1 MRKKNI
7 STAHKIFIW
16 VYFITL
22 LFLFGFLLHN
32 LFSFCFYKIS
42 TAERK
47 VHKEHGT
54 FPRKEQSEMIWHV
67 FVMKI
72 MIGNALFIP
81 GRENLIKNTTLFHT
95 EGPSCTVHFH
105 DYHKRLFLSILGTVC
120 FYFPTLPLTCSGHV
134 CPPRYTNLSNFSSNE
149 LWKHVISGI
158 VIPSIVLYPNRTS

>member
-1 MRKKNI
+1 MQKFTKDTQWSRIKNYSYTSHYTNHQKRTRIVSIYFCFLFMRKKNI
-7 STAHKIFIW
+7 SSAHKIFIW

-22 LFLFGFLLHN
+22 LFLFGILLHN

-42 TAERK
+42 TSERK

-105 DYHKRLFLSILGTVC
+105 DSHKRLFLSILPFV
-120 FYFPTLPLTCSGHV
+120 FIFLPY
-134 CPPRYTNLSNFSSNE
+134 R
-149 LWKHVISGI
+149 
-158 VIPSIVLYPNRTS
+158 